1 MEIIESVLLFAF
13 GKSEAIVGEYTI
25 VVFSLTAAVYG
36 LLIVLLDFLTSKT
49 TKNASFLKLS
59 YSGYGG
65 ILVVLMWGA
74 GAGIG
79 AFIGAGIGIFEIKR
93 VSCFFVGAIWPTV
106 IPRLLSSSNTELSKE
121 KIDIPEDIK

>member
-1 MEIIESVLLFAF
+1 MGIIESVFLFAF
-13 GKSEAIVGEYTI
+13 GKGETITGDYAII
-25 VVFSLTAAVYG
+25 VFSLTAALYG

-59 YSGYGG
+59 YSGYAGL
-65 ILVVLMWGA
+65 LVILMWGA

-93 VSCFFVGAIWPTV
+93 ISCFFVAAIWPTV
-106 IPRLLSSSNTELSKE
+106 IPRLLSSSNSDLSKE
-121 KIDIPEDIK
+121 KIDIPKDII